1 MNIYLITNRINKKKY
16 VGAELRNNPDYFG
29 SGRLIKNA
37 INQFGKENFTKEIIY
52 TIPGE
57 KSKDWEELKLIESQL
72 ILSFGGYPDGYN
84 KHWWTF
90 PHTIEQCAE
99 GGKKGGQIGGKRCQE
114 LYPNQSSENG
124 KKTSAMQKENSDHFY
139 NPEWQ
144 AKVQAMHR
152 ANGKGFWNPEC
163 QKQMH
168 IKSDATNKANGTGI
182 YSPGFYAKINAANKA
197 NGTGFYNPEWQAKI
211 HEKMKAEGTGIYNEE
226 DHPAKQIAHIYFELD
241 GLFQQMTLAEVLA
254 LSERQADGYND
265 HELKLM
271 AAEEERRM
279 IARPLGQ
286 AKLEEK
292 ARLKAEQKQAEEK
305 QYIADLQKQLREMD
319 ERSSQVLREQAME
332 SRMSG

>member
-144 AKVQAMHR
+144 AKVQAMH
-152 ANGKGFWNPEC
+152 
-163 QKQMH
+163 
-168 IKSDATNKANGTGI
+168 
-182 YSPGFYAKINAANKA
+182 
-197 NGTGFYNPEWQAKI
+197 
-211 HEKMKAEGTGIYNEE
+211 EKNGTGIYNEE

-271 AAEEERRM
+271 AAEEERRI
-279 IARPLGQ
+279 IARPF
-286 AKLEEK
+286 EK
-292 ARLKAEQKQAEEK
+292 AQELEDKRQQKINEK
-305 QYIADLQKQLREMD
+305 LFSNWRKILAKE
-319 ERSSQVLREQAME
+319 E

>member
-144 AKVQAMHR
+144 AKVQA
-152 ANGKGFWNPEC
+152 
-163 QKQMH
+163 
-168 IKSDATNKANGTGI
+168 KAH
-182 YSPGFYAKINAANKA
+182 AKAHA
-197 NGTGFYNPEWQAKI
+197 
-211 HEKMKAEGTGIYNEE
+211 KMKAERTTVYNPEFHPKLHAKMKADKKGLWNKE
-226 DHPAKQIAHIYFELD
+226 DHPGKQNAQMIFELD
-241 GLFQQMTLAEVLA
+241 GIFQQLPLYEVLA
-254 LSERQADGYND
+254 LSENMADDNVLL
-265 HELKLM
+265 ELGKM
-271 AAEEERRM
+271 ARERIRIKM
-279 IARPLGQ
+279 NSPIEK
-286 AKLEEK
+286 AKLKEQNR
-292 ARLKAEQKQAEEK
+292 ARQTLLRLKELQKAEQEK

-332 SRMSG
+332 SRMTG